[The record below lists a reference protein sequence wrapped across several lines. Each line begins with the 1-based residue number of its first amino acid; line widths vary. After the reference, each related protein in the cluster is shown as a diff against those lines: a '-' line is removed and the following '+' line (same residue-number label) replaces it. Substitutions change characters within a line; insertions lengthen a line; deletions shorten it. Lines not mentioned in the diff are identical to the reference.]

1 MHILAPKIPQKSP
14 ANSSCNVHEF
24 LEAPKK
30 KTKNCAFGTLVMPYL
45 GLFRPRSDRKPMVVG
60 WHLTRWSR
68 WERGDESSNNP
79 HFNPPK
85 HPRKLACWNLKNHL
99 LIISNQTS
107 MTLGFKM
114 LVLHKSFE
122 GGGASIYWKRHL
134 HRDVVLPWEIFLLRS
149 QALCHRLATGMS
161 KKTPWRSYATTN
173 LFRCFQGFWNG
184 SGIHENPRFLHF

>member
-1 MHILAPKIPQKSP
+1 
-14 ANSSCNVHEF
+14 
-24 LEAPKK
+24 
-30 KTKNCAFGTLVMPYL
+30 MPYL

-122 GGGASIYWKRHL
+122 GGGASIYWNA
-134 HRDVVLPWEIFLLRS
+134 IFT
-149 QALCHRLATGMS
+149 ATWCSPGNFS
-161 KKTPWRSYATTN
+161 AKVPGIVPPPGYRNEQKTPWRSYATTN